1 MISKAVE
8 SVSQSEQTADA
19 IATDIATGGD
29 SSIQELMV
37 AMTEASL
44 SMELLVQ
51 MRNKAVEAYQEIM
64 RMQV

>member
-1 MISKAVE
+1 
-8 SVSQSEQTADA
+8 
-19 IATDIATGGD
+19 
-29 SSIQELMV
+29 MV

-64 RMQV
+64 MMQV